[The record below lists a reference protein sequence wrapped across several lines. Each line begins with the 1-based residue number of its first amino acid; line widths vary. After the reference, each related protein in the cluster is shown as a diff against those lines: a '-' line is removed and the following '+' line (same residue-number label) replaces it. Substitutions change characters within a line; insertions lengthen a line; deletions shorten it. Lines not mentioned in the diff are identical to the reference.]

1 MVVLLWAAGLSAK
14 IGPAVRVVGVACVI
28 AGDIRTLSAGA
39 NWGQIGSVF
48 ADVRRRLLATKSDQK
63 NAKSACAAGLTLV
76 EHSALRTL
84 AVVSNLPRTIER
96 ISGCQPHPM
105 ASYVKV
111 MRTYELQSP
120 QDQPNIRLSLH
131 EEHYGLC
138 RLCPGRNTQSAR
150 RHATVLRLAVR
161 SDDFAFAPA

>member
-1 MVVLLWAAGLSAK
+1 
-14 IGPAVRVVGVACVI
+14 VGVICVI

-39 NWGQIGSVF
+39 NWGQIGLLF
-48 ADVRRRLLATKSDQK
+48 ANVRRRFLATKSDKKSAK
-63 NAKSACAAGLTLV
+63 NACAAGLILV
-76 EHSALRTL
+76 KRRRSGRWRSAANTGEQSLM
-84 AVVSNLPRTIER
+84 

-105 ASYVKV
+105 ALRAMFGQDAHK
-111 MRTYELQSP
+111 LQSP

-131 EEHYGLC
+131 DERYGLC

-161 SDDFAFAPA
+161 SDDFTFALA